1 MLKKFCSFYYTD
13 VDGNRSQRNVYLLNI
28 DYQDD
33 GEVPPHLSLL
43 AYDFERNSIRRFKAL
58 NCFNL
63 GDADMEKI
71 SSIAALNLSY
81 VSNAFEGSFNHPRIL
96 YKEKDKFKV
105 KETFDARFVVK
116 AAEDSDDIKII
127 GVF

>member
-13 VDGNRSQRNVYLLNI
+13 ADGNRSQRNVYLLNI

-43 AYDFERNSIRRFKAL
+43 AYDFERNSVRRFKAL

-81 VSNAFEGSFNHPRIL
+81 SEGFNYNRIL

-105 KETFDARFVVK
+105 KETFDVEFVVK

>member
-13 VDGNRSQRNVYLLNI
+13 AEGNRSQRNVYLLNI

-43 AYDFERNSIRRFKAL
+43 AYDFERNRVRRFKAL

-81 VSNAFEGSFNHPRIL
+81 SEGFYNRIL

-105 KETFDARFVVK
+105 KETFDVEFVVK